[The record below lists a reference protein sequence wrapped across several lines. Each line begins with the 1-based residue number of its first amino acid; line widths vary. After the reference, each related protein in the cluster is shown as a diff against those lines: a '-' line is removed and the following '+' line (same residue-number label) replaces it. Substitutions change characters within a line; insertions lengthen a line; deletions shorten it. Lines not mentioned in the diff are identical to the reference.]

1 RPEDRTGF
9 GLYEAAEG
17 GAGVLRLLVEDPTA
31 LSRCAELALR
41 RCHYAPDDRAAD
53 GWADQGHAPGRRDDC
68 EAACYDCLLS
78 YTNQPDH
85 RLLDRKDGEDGIGLK
100 SALIALLPT
109 TATVD
114 PTAFRPAAAPAK
126 DEGRFA

>member
-1 RPEDRTGF
+1 
-9 GLYEAAEG
+9 
-17 GAGVLRLLVEDPTA
+17 
-31 LSRCAELALR
+31 
-41 RCHYAPDDRAAD
+41 DRAAD

-126 DEGRFA
+126 EEARFALAAEDRADYDARVTALRNGCASDQERRFLDLLAAQQRRLPTA